1 MHLGRSI
8 RSVLASLR
16 VRACVAPV
24 ACMTRALLRPPSGSA
39 HASREYR
46 IWTVRPPRSGPFE
59 RERTKNANQNTYML
73 TSASGHHLTD
83 VTTTVNR
90 KLFRWRKRKR
100 PNNWFS
106 GMVEFAGFAAT
117 PRPPRGRPEAA
128 APAPSRHWHSPGSAP
143 KPDLMR
149 CSELEIFLFNSAPF
163 NLTVDR
169 TRGALRIV
177 R

>member
-1 MHLGRSI
+1 MGQTKMKLPDRDRQLTGIRFPVLSGRPSPD
-8 RSVLASLR
+8 R
-16 VRACVAPV
+16 VR
-24 ACMTRALLRPPSGSA
+24 S
-39 HASREYR
+39 
-46 IWTVRPPRSGPFE
+46 
-59 RERTKNANQNTYML
+59 RERTKNANQNTSMA
-73 TSASGHHLTD
+73 TSASGHDLTD
-83 VTTTVNR
+83 VMTTVNR

-106 GMVEFAGFAAT
+106 GMAEFAGFAAT